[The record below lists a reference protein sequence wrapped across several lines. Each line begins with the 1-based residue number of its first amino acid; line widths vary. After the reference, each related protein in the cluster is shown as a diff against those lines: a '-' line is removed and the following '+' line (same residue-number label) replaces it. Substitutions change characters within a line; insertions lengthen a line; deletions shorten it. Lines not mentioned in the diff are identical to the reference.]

1 MGLPKDL
8 TRSVRNLDRYDLR
21 QLLILVR
28 GLLTN
33 VDGLPDEPRLNGVTY
48 RQEEV
53 SCGREECGTCPH
65 GPYWYAYWREDGRT
79 RSLYIGR
86 RRAGE
91 PLEPVVSGDQRPGS
105 EKPGGEQPGN
115 EQPDDERVGDGRAQ
129 TGGR

>member
-8 TRSVRNLDRYDLR
+8 TRSVRNLDQYGLR

-33 VDGLPDEPRLNGVTY
+33 VDGLPEEPRLSGVTY

-91 PLEPVVSGDQRPGS
+91 PLEPVVPGDEGPG
-105 EKPGGEQPGN
+105 
-115 EQPDDERVGDGRAQ
+115 DDRTGDGPTGEDRTGDDRAQ